1 MSGTSWDAVSRS
13 QLWNTKR
20 PVWLQA
26 IIHLVEPH
34 VIPAVVELLDLLDSV
49 RSLRKYTKL
58 KSLKM
63 IIKVLYLCLIAKYI
77 IGTGAYMDTDPCP
90 TSYEGSDDVLS

>member
-49 RSLRKYTKL
+49 SFASKIY
-58 KSLKM
+58 KS
-63 IIKVLYLCLIAKYI
+63 KVF
-77 IGTGAYMDTDPCP
+77 
-90 TSYEGSDDVLS
+90 ENN

>member
-49 RSLRKYTKL
+49 SFASKIYKTKVFQKL
-58 KSLKM
+58 HVSF
-63 IIKVLYLCLIAKYI
+63 YI
-77 IGTGAYMDTDPCP
+77 F
-90 TSYEGSDDVLS
+90 S

>member
-49 RSLRKYTKL
+49 SFSSKIYKTKVFENDQNTCSIQGKNL
-58 KSLKM
+58 NDGFH
-63 IIKVLYLCLIAKYI
+63 IRFYI
-77 IGTGAYMDTDPCP
+77 FA
-90 TSYEGSDDVLS
+90 

>member
-49 RSLRKYTKL
+49 SFSFKIYKTKVFENDQNTCSIQGKNL
-58 KSLKM
+58 NDGFH
-63 IIKVLYLCLIAKYI
+63 IGFYI
-77 IGTGAYMDTDPCP
+77 FA
-90 TSYEGSDDVLS
+90 